1 MPSVTDLVEPWI
13 QAGVLAKLDG
23 IKICLTGTMSVKR
36 SVIVELLAAQGA
48 EVVNR
53 VSQSDLL
60 VDANAVTVTSR
71 SGETLKQA
79 EARRYSVPAISE
91 DTFVSLLL
99 GDVGLNDIRESHGL
113 SRITSPDQ
121 LF

>member
-60 VDANAVTVTSR
+60 VDANAVTATSR